1 MVNTA
6 RPTRRRV
13 LDCYWGIF
21 LVGTVAVISCFAVA
35 NNDSAALMVVL
46 PCCVVILWTFPW
58 LFLVESDRE
67 ARRHICLVGIVT
79 VVSCFAVAN
88 NDSAAMA
95 VVFPCCVVVM
105 LTFPWL
111 SRLEPDRQARRHIL
125 WITAALLISGT
136 VWYGAWWGLGFIAVP
151 AITAVLFGYAF
162 AARAAVLQASR
173 PFDFGD
179 EAGNGDEDLGP
190 GSPKL
195 SGTPT

>member
-1 MVNTA
+1 MVNTV
-6 RPTRRRV
+6 RPTPRRV
-13 LDCYWGIF
+13 LDCYWGVC
-21 LVGTVAVISCFAVA
+21 LVGIVAVISYFAVA
-35 NNDSAALMVVL
+35 KNGLAALTVVF
-46 PCCVVILWTFPW
+46 PCCVVVLLTIP
-58 LFLVESDRE
+58 LFRLESDRA

-79 VVSCFAVAN
+79 MVSCFAVAN
-88 NDSAAMA
+88 NDSSALT

-111 SRLEPDRQARRHIL
+111 SRLEPDREARRHIL

-136 VWYGAWWGLGFIAVP
+136 VWFPAWWGLGIVAVP

-173 PFDFGD
+173 SFDFGD

-190 GSPKL
+190 GIPKL
-195 SGTPT
+195 SGSAK